1 MVPTLHLLRSR
12 LCIFSC
18 LLWLGC
24 GEEAKVSQPSPCP
37 EQDRVEAPPVGAL
50 ITHRARKISGIPA
63 TLSDIKL
70 ADKDSV
76 AAFFGGKRVKLAFVT
91 DQLYLVDYVPGGNPT
106 VTVLSAGD
114 EGPTG
119 GKGQITS
126 PLFSPDGSK
135 LAYAGTFFGRPIASF
150 VRQALPGAT
159 EGWRVPVDTTG
170 LVAAEPHWV
179 VDSGRTWIYFAT
191 DPDHVSW
198 SDRCAQLGGS
208 TYRAE
213 LLGDSAVGN
222 VEATGW
228 PGAFKGGLSKDG
240 RWAGTTFSTTVLYD
254 TEAKNARV
262 LAGGMQQ
269 CNPSMNPY
277 PAGSS
282 RSDYLMILAFG
293 GVYHAI
299 GGDVREEQHEN
310 LWIYNHD
317 DKIVWRAKRPDED
330 KYRQWQKPEWSTHP
344 DYATATALYRVN
356 SGTVIK
362 GDLYAVRIGDL
373 SGNDEGALKEAQGYF
388 KIAEGGFTES
398 SYSHLWVE
406 P

>member
-1 MVPTLHLLRSR
+1 MMQRAFSFRHFCSA
-12 LCIFSC
+12 LCC
-18 LLWLGC
+18 VLWMGC
-24 GEEAKVSQPSPCP
+24 GDDSQSTSPPPSCP
-37 EQDRVEAPPVGAL
+37 DQSVVAAPPAGSL
-50 ITHRARKISGIPA
+50 ITHRARKIAGVPA
-63 TLSDIKL
+63 VLSDVKL

-76 AAFFGGKRVKLAFVT
+76 AAFFGGKKVKLAFVT
-91 DQLYLVDYVPGGNPT
+91 DKLYLVEYAGGDPT
-106 VTVLSAGD
+106 VTVLSNDD

-135 LAYAGTFFGRPIASF
+135 LAYAGTFFGRPIVSF
-150 VRQALPGAT
+150 VRQALPGAA

-179 VDSGRTWIYFAT
+179 EDSGRTWIYFAT
-191 DPDHVSW
+191 DPDHVPW
-198 SDRCAQLGGS
+198 SERCKQLGGS

-213 LLGDSAVGN
+213 LSGDSAMGN

-228 PGAFKGGLSKDG
+228 PGAFKGGLSKDHK
-240 RWAGTTFSTTVLYD
+240 WAGTTFSPSVLYD
-254 TEAKNARV
+254 TEAKNPV
-262 LAGGMQQ
+262 LLAGGAQQ

-277 PAGSS
+277 PAGS
-282 RSDYLMILAFG
+282 RHSDYLMILAFG
-293 GVYHAI
+293 GTYHAL
-299 GGDVREEQHEN
+299 GGDVSEEQHEN
-310 LWIYNHD
+310 LWIYNKD
-317 DKIVWRAKRPDED
+317 DRIVWRAKRPDES

-344 DYATATALYRVN
+344 NYATATALYRVN
-356 SGTVIK
+356 TGTVIK

-373 SGNDEGALKEAQGYF
+373 ADQDEGALKEAQGYF